1 MFAATS
7 TFSLNLIQT
16 VREMLSIDFMRHVF
30 LAGTVLSIVAG
41 LVGYF
46 VVLRH
51 LVFAVEALSHVT
63 FTGALLAVILGG
75 HPLVGLFGLPLLV
88 AVGLG
93 TLGTR
98 SQSRSRDVEVGTLLA
113 WVLGLVVLFLS
124 IYTTHRSGSHG
135 NLGVNVFF
143 GSILGLQAAQAQE
156 IAMIGTVAGIG
167 LLTIARPL
175 LFASLDP
182 DVAAAKGVPVRVLG
196 FVFLI
201 LVAISVAE
209 AMSAVGA
216 LLNSALMVTPAAIA
230 QRLVNRPFLALSAF
244 LSLLF
249 TWSGLTIGFH
259 TPYPISFL
267 ISTIALASYVSVIAG
282 QRLATRVWLQ

>member
-196 FVFLI
+196 LCF
-201 LVAISVAE
+201 S
-209 AMSAVGA
+209 
-216 LLNSALMVTPAAIA
+216 
-230 QRLVNRPFLALSAF
+230 
-244 LSLLF
+244 SLLPSVLLRQCPLLARCS
-249 TWSGLTIGFH
+249 TPPSWSPPPPSLNAWSTA
-259 TPYPISFL
+259 PSSPSPPSCPCFL
-267 ISTIALASYVSVIAG
+267 PG
-282 QRLATRVWLQ
+282 QG